1 MLMFPKE
8 PAWHLMSWLQQD
20 KHRIK
25 ISSVEFIKI
34 PSAAK
39 KLQLFTMEWDSSPEN
54 CKTTKKKEKDSVIW
68 QQQY

>member
-1 MLMFPKE
+1 
-8 PAWHLMSWLQQD
+8 MSWLQQD

-39 KLQLFTMEWDSSPEN
+39 KLQIFTMEWDSSPEN
-54 CKTTKKKEKDSVIW
+54 YNTTKKKGFSNLATAVLDNV
-68 QQQY
+68 

>member
-1 MLMFPKE
+1 
-8 PAWHLMSWLQQD
+8 MSWLQQD

-54 CKTTKKKEKDSVIW
+54 CKTTLKKKKGFSNLATAVLDNV
-68 QQQY
+68 

>member
-1 MLMFPKE
+1 
-8 PAWHLMSWLQQD
+8 MSWLQQD

>member
-39 KLQLFTMEWDSSPEN
+39 KTA
-54 CKTTKKKEKDSVIW
+54 VIHDGVG
-68 QQQY
+68 